1 MKRYM
6 LVIVLALLTTTVAA
20 DPVTASWTNAT
31 QNTNGTP
38 FTDLTGTR
46 AEWGTCTGTAFGT
59 MSGFAVAQGAAT
71 SLTTP
76 NLAAGT
82 WCFRAAHQ
90 ATGGRQS
97 AWSAT
102 VVHVV
107 LPSIPNPP
115 TGLTTVSTVAY
126 ERLWWGGLRQVGI
139 VALGT
144 PCGERLRYRKQF
156 ARIEGAVEITRR
168 YHDGP
173 LYGRCA

>member
-1 MKRYM
+1 MTRYLIG
-6 LVIVLALLTTTVAA
+6 LVLTLLAVSAIA

-46 AEWGTCTGTAFGT
+46 VEWGTCSGTVFGT

-82 WCFRAAHQ
+82 YCFRAAHQ
-90 ATGGRQS
+90 ASGGRQS
-97 AWSAT
+97 AWSST

-115 TGLTTVSTVAY
+115 TGLTTVSTLAY
-126 ERLWWGGLRQVGI
+126 ERTWWGGLRYVGN

-144 PCGERLRYRKQF
+144 PCGERLRFRKAY
-156 ARIEGAVEITRR
+156 ARIDGAVEITRP
-168 YHDGP
+168 YHDVP